1 MTRSRALVL
10 AAIAVFF
17 AGPLVAQERPAPRSA
32 GWIRPVAHYGKWLTA
47 GAAAAFTVFAA
58 REHSRSADAWDAL
71 LAICRQDNAD
81 CALGSDGRY
90 ANTVAEAHYQQ
101 SLYYDARARRRLIVG
116 QTALVLS
123 VAMFVFDLR
132 RGNGPPNIPFDPDKL
147 IVTPARNGGALVGLR
162 LRW

>member
-1 MTRSRALVL
+1 MTRSRALVV
-10 AAIAVFF
+10 AAIAVLS
-17 AGPLVAQERPAPRSA
+17 GTPLAAQERPAPRSA
-32 GWIRPVAHYGKWLTA
+32 GWLRPVAHYGKWLTA

-71 LAICRQDNAD
+71 LAICRQNNAD

-101 SLYYDARARRRLIVG
+101 SLYYDGRARQRLIIG
-116 QTALVLS
+116 QTALVVS

-147 IVTPARNGGALVGLR
+147 IVAPTSSGGALVGLR
-162 LRW
+162 LPW